1 MTWTDLIM
9 YSVGIIILLIGVAV
23 LVRQR
28 VVASSPNDETL
39 FRDSSSDS
47 LLEEADIEE
56 NENSDG
62 LSIREQDQP
71 PTQQQILDA
80 GNSEVEEGGHSELT
94 IT

>member
-1 MTWTDLIM
+1 M

-80 GNSEVEEGGHSELT
+80 GNSEVEEAGHSELT

>member
-1 MTWTDLIM
+1 MTWKDLII

-62 LSIREQDQP
+62 LSIRERDQS
-71 PTQQQILDA
+71 PTQRQILNAEND
-80 GNSEVEEGGHSELT
+80 ELEEEGRPELA

>member
-1 MTWTDLIM
+1 MTWKDLII

-28 VVASSPNDETL
+28 VVASSPNDETR

-71 PTQQQILDA
+71 PRQILNA
-80 GNSEVEEGGHSELT
+80 ENEEREEEGRPELA

>member
-1 MTWTDLIM
+1 M

-71 PTQQQILDA
+71 PTQQQIIDA
-80 GNSEVEEGGHSELT
+80 GNDEFEQEGRPELT